1 MAANRY
7 KSCPPPP
14 PSLTR
19 SSNLFPR
26 YGKRDIFHGFGE
38 GRKKLCAATGTY
50 MDGSFSGKSTMHV
63 VLMTWMEAVK
73 FVRIR
78 WFFFFFSSLS
88 SIFFSSLPPSLFS
101 SAMLRRIFD
110 DRFEQGWNG
119 SRVEW
124 EMGIWMSD
132 LEISSF
138 SIRVKYEKNLS
149 KWFFSFFF
157 FVFACC
163 ATFFSFFIYLWIWFI
178 GTSNISLQLV
188 IISISQ
194 CCRKFTTFYLIK
206 FVI

>member
-7 KSCPPPP
+7 KSCPPPPPSP

-78 WFFFFFSSLS
+78 WFFFFFFPLS
-88 SIFFSSLPPSLFS
+88 PRFFFPPSLPLFS
-101 SAMLRRIFD
+101 LRRCCVAFLMI
-110 DRFEQGWNG
+110 
-119 SRVEW
+119 V
-124 EMGIWMSD
+124 
-132 LEISSF
+132 
-138 SIRVKYEKNLS
+138 LS
-149 KWFFSFFF
+149 KVEMVVGLNGKWGFEWVIWRYRVLVFEWNMKKICRNGFFF
-157 FVFACC
+157 F
-163 ATFFSFFIYLWIWFI
+163 FFFRFRVLCDIFFF
-178 GTSNISLQLV
+178 
-188 IISISQ
+188 
-194 CCRKFTTFYLIK
+194 FYL
-206 FVI
+206 FMDLVYWNE